1 MTYLPTPS
9 LDLATRLCYRFS
21 YMADIGM
28 TSRGPLG
35 DGANTAVESVPRTQ
49 SLTDELFA
57 KLEARIRSGELK
69 PGSRLP
75 TQKEIAE
82 SENVSR
88 TVVREAV
95 ARLAAQGL
103 TVSRQG
109 SGVYVAHSAEFR
121 ALQINR
127 DELSELADV
136 IKLLEIRLGVE
147 TEMAGFAAARRTT
160 ADIGALQ
167 DALAKMVAAAG
178 DPVEA
183 ARADRAFHLAIARA
197 TQNDYFVRFIDF
209 LGLRLV
215 PPRSLYLGDG
225 PQEAHDEYV
234 AKVRSEHDAIVDAI
248 IRMDSARAR
257 EAARSHMHESL
268 TRHSLLS
275 ASAKAHEDGSGSESG
290 H

>member
-1 MTYLPTPS
+1 MVDIRMTS
-9 LDLATRLCYRFS
+9 SDSAEEVADLAQ
-21 YMADIGM
+21 D
-28 TSRGPLG
+28 
-35 DGANTAVESVPRTQ
+35 TAPRTQ
-49 SLTDELFA
+49 SLTDELFGR
-57 KLEARIRSGELK
+57 LEARIRSGELQ

-75 TQKEIAE
+75 TQREIAE

-109 SGVYVAHSAEFR
+109 SGVFVSQAAEFR

-136 IKLLEIRLGVE
+136 IKLLEIRLAVE

-160 ADIGALQ
+160 ADIGELQ
-167 DALAKMVAAAG
+167 SALARMEAAAG

-183 ARADRAFHLAIARA
+183 AKADRLFHLAIARA
-197 TQNDYFVRFIDF
+197 TQNDYYVRFIDF

-225 PQEAHDEYV
+225 PQEAHDAYV
-234 AKVRSEHDAIVDAI
+234 AKVRAEHGAIVDAI
-248 IRMDSARAR
+248 IRMDSLRAR
-257 EAARSHMHESL
+257 EAARAHMQESL

-275 ASAKAHEDGSGSESG
+275 ASARAHDLLGTSASD